1 MQIAANDVGRLSRLI
16 AGCAGFAG
24 AVTGVATML
33 TTARSGPPDLD
44 PAAALVPA
52 GIALLLQVLPA
63 GRVVRAAAL
72 LLAVVAAVLG
82 ALSLHRHPAAGAA
95 ALLAGL
101 GLACL
106 DVRLARSP
114 GHVRLRVADPL
125 VAGAAIIAL
134 AALVPRMIEGPHPG
148 ALMPPPMAGALLA
161 IALGAVLARPESGPE
176 AGPMPA
182 AHPSVRRMLP
192 ALIAVPAVAALVSA
206 LAARTGVGR
215 PAAAIST
222 GAILAALALLGLA
235 GYLVRTLDNADREL
249 NDRQEFAATLLQSMN
264 EAVMVLDANYQVIDV
279 NRRWRELTGHGPDE
293 PIRLDP
299 PPVPPAGGGDWLMPR
314 VDGSEVPV
322 LATIATIPDADGAP
336 RAYVATYVDIADRKK
351 AEESLGEQNTELRE
365 ANSRLET
372 ALTFKND
379 LTSMLT
385 HDVAQPI
392 SSIASLAELLRA
404 DWADL
409 PDDIRLELATKIDK
423 NTQRLIKMMN
433 DLQLL
438 FRLDTGSV
446 TARQAPVPLA
456 EVVQAAAGPGIE
468 VEIDDDLAALAD
480 RGHLTVVVQNLI
492 KNALA
497 YGNPPVRLIG
507 SRRGDQVELVVQ
519 DSGPGIPP
527 ELVPTVFGRFMRGAG
542 LGLFIVRHLVEANG
556 GTIRYEPV
564 EPRGARFI
572 VTLESA
578 PI

>member
-1 MQIAANDVGRLSRLI
+1 MQIAAHDVGRLSRLI
-16 AGCAGFAG
+16 AGGAGFA
-24 AVTGVATML
+24 VAAAGLL
-33 TTARSGPPDLD
+33 TTASSAPPDSG

-52 GIALLLQVLPA
+52 GIALLLQALPA

-72 LLAVVAAVLG
+72 TLAAAAAIIG
-82 ALSLHRHPAAGAA
+82 AAWIYQHPAAGVAIA
-95 ALLAGL
+95 LAGL
-101 GLACL
+101 GLTCL
-106 DVRLARSP
+106 DIRVAVRF
-114 GHVRLRVADPL
+114 RVADPL
-125 VAGAAIIAL
+125 VAGSAIIAL
-134 AALVPRMIEGPHPG
+134 AALVPRMFESPRPG
-148 ALMPPPMAGALLA
+148 GLMAPAVAGSLLTL
-161 IALGAVLARPESGPE
+161 ALGTVLARPETGPLHTDAP
-176 AGPMPA
+176 AGPGTTI
-182 AHPSVRRMLP
+182 RRKLP
-192 ALIAVPAVAALVSA
+192 VLIAVPAIAGLVSA
-206 LAARTGVGR
+206 LAARSGLGR

-222 GAILAALALLGLA
+222 GAILAALAALGLA
-235 GYLVRTLDNADREL
+235 AYLVRTLDNADRDQRTLVDEL
-249 NDRQEFAATLLQSMN
+249 HDRQEFASTLLQSMN
-264 EAVMVLDANYQVIDV
+264 EAVMVLDANHRVIDV

-293 PIRLDP
+293 PVRIDP
-299 PPVPPAGGGDWLMPR
+299 PPLPPTGGGDWLMPR

-322 LATIATIPDADGAP
+322 LATVATIPDADGEP
-336 RAYVATYVDIADRKK
+336 RAYVATYVDIADRKR

-365 ANSRLET
+365 ANARLAT
-372 ALTFKND
+372 ALAFKND

-456 EVVQAAAGPGIE
+456 EVAAAAGPGLEIS
-468 VEIDDDLAALAD
+468 IDDDLTVLAD
-480 RGHLTVVVQNLI
+480 RGHLTVVIQNLV
-492 KNALA
+492 KNALT
-497 YGNPPVRLIG
+497 YGDPPVRLIG
-507 SRRGDQVELVVQ
+507 TRRGDQVELVVQ

-527 ELVPTVFGRFMRGAG
+527 ELLPTVFGRFMRGAG

-556 GTIRYEPV
+556 GTVRYEPA
-564 EPRGARFI
+564 EPRGARLV